1 MIRSAFG
8 LLAVT
13 LLFSSCKSTYLP
25 NTRNVPLFREANEV
39 MITVAA
45 ASGVDVQAA
54 YAVTDN
60 IAVMGNANANQST
73 YQTNDG
79 EDYKRNYTFG
89 ELGLG
94 LYSRSRT
101 ARFELFSGYGLG
113 KGTSYE
119 GFYFFGQPGVAAA
132 VVATGKFNRIFVQ
145 PSIGTNNRNFNISLT
160 ARVSVVDFTE
170 FESNSVLVKPNEKPQ
185 LFLEPALTT
194 TFKLKGNLR
203 GFFQLNVTN
212 PIGTDTYFEFE
223 RLQAAIGI
231 QLHTGSLRTRVY

>member
-1 MIRSAFG
+1 MIRSALG
-8 LLAVT
+8 LLAAA
-13 LLFSSCKSTYLP
+13 LLLSSCKSTYLP

-39 MITVAA
+39 MMTVAA

-54 YAVTDN
+54 YALTDN

-73 YQTNDG
+73 YQTNDA

-94 LYSRSRT
+94 LYGRSRT
-101 ARFELFSGYGLG
+101 ARFELFGGYGLG

-119 GFYFFGQPGVAAA
+119 GFYFFSQNGASA

-160 ARVSVVDFTE
+160 ARVSMVDFTE
-170 FESNSVLVKPNEKPQ
+170 FEWNGVIEKPNEKAQ
-185 LFLEPALTT
+185 IFLEPALTT

-212 PIGTDTYFEFE
+212 PVGTDTYFEFE